1 MPAVEVVVA
10 SFAGVGIGLK
20 MVGPKVAVAGL
31 DSDLGPRHS
40 CVAVLALEVAGPMEA
55 GPEPEQVLGPMHS

>member
-20 MVGPKVAVAGL
+20 VFGPKVAVTGP

-40 CVAVLALEVAGPMEA
+40 WVAVLALEITGPMEA